1 MQIPQ
6 FLHPPRTTLRNP
18 WFRYAIPVLM
28 GMMIAAFVSLW
39 PDIQCRVFAQCS
51 ARDLWCNGDCSQ
63 VCQPA
68 TSVGYVASCSPV
80 IIPGGS
86 YCDDDFRSD
95 VCAVRCTDP
104 NNCNVTQQVTGGA
117 CSGRLRQQGGY
128 STWNVGRCPSYAADP
143 SCKVQTRYTRVD
155 CCGGSSGGGGG
166 GGGGGCEPE
175 YAPPAIALSEY
186 TPPYPI
192 VIGQDPDEIGVDI
205 VLTATGGNK
214 TNGCDGDDQASITGL
229 SIVQVKLSDATVTWI
244 TGYLAQRFPG
254 ADILD
259 SYPFVPAFTT
269 SLNGSTAT
277 LNAHLDPLDPGWY
290 EVQAQATQD
299 DGQSITATVQI
310 PVYLLDSTITL
321 P

>member
-1 MQIPQ
+1 MHMPKIPSFLQ
-6 FLHPPRTTLRNP
+6 FSLQNP
-18 WFRYAIPVLM
+18 WLRFSMPILI
-28 GMMIAAFVSLW
+28 GMFMAAFVSLW

-51 ARDLWCNGDCSQ
+51 QRDLWCNGDCSQ

-143 SCKVQTRYTRVD
+143 SCKVQSRYTRVD
-155 CCGGSSGGGGG
+155 CCTEAGNIDP
-166 GGGGGCEPE
+166 GGGGGCDPE
-175 YAPPAIALSEY
+175 YATPTIALSGY

-192 VIGQDPDEIGVDI
+192 VIGQDPDEIGVDLL
-205 VLTATGGNK
+205 LTATGGHK
-214 TNGCDGDDQASITGL
+214 TNSCDGDEQLNITSL
-229 SIVQVKLSDATVTWI
+229 SLAQVKLSDATIAWI

-254 ADILD
+254 AEILD

-269 SLNGSTAT
+269 TLNGTTAT
-277 LNAHLDPLDPGWY
+277 LNAHMDPLDPGWY

-299 DGQSITATVQI
+299 DRQSTTVTVQI